1 MGNLEQGSAKSSFRP
16 ASKSQQVRCSES
28 LSRTAAHAWFPNS
41 SMVMWRIGV
50 ADETQARSVV
60 DFATS
65 VELLKKQEAQRLQLA
80 EVDLADEDSIA
91 AALPTCGMSILN
103 CKNWL

>member
-1 MGNLEQGSAKSSFRP
+1 M
-16 ASKSQQVRCSES
+16 
-28 LSRTAAHAWFPNS
+28 
-41 SMVMWRIGV
+41 
-50 ADETQARSVV
+50 V

-91 AALPTCGMSILN
+91 AALPTCGL
-103 CKNWL
+103 